1 MGDVTAIVQAF
12 LALGPT
18 VILPVFIFIIGLGF
32 GTGAGTA
39 FRSGLTIGVGFVGI
53 NLVVGLLVDNLGP
66 AAQAMV
72 SNFGIQ
78 LNVIDVGWPGSASI
92 AWASPIAAF
101 VLPIGLLVNVVMLL
115 TKTTKTM
122 DIDIWNFWHFTFCG
136 ACVYA
141 ISQSFIA
148 AIIAAVIFEIVVL
161 KIADWT
167 APYMEKYFELEGVSV
182 PTGSTCSYAPIGIPL
197 IWLIQKI
204 PVIKDL
210 KADPDYIQQK
220 FGIFGEPI
228 FMGLVLGCVLGTLA
242 GYAPSE
248 IAKVG
253 MAMAGVMV
261 LMPRMVKL
269 LMEGLIPISEAAGEF
284 LQKRFGEDSQNPMNV
299 YIGLDAAVTTGHPAV
314 IATALILVPITLVLA
329 VILPG
334 NNVLPFGDLA
344 TIPFIVAMIVAAA
357 RGNIVHSV
365 LAGTIVIGMSLYMS
379 TALAEAM
386 TNMAIIG
393 KFNMPEG
400 AAMISSIDQGGNL
413 INFVIY
419 EVFKIF
425 S

>member
-1 MGDVTAIVQAF
+1 MDVTAMLQAF

-18 VILPVFIFIIGLGF
+18 VILPVFIFFIGLGF

-53 NLVVGLLVDNLGP
+53 GLVVGLLVDNLGP

-72 SNFGIQ
+72 ANFGIQ

-92 AWASPIAAF
+92 AWASTIAAF
-101 VLPIGLLVNVVMLL
+101 VIPIALFVNVIMLM

-122 DIDIWNFWHFTFCG
+122 DVDIWNYWHFTFCG

-141 ISQSFIA
+141 LSQNFIA
-148 AIIAAVIFEIVVL
+148 AIIAAVIFEIITL

-197 IWLIQKI
+197 VWLIQKI
-204 PVIKDL
+204 PGIKDL
-210 KADPDYIQQK
+210 NADPEYIQKK

-228 FMGLVLGCVLGTLA
+228 FMGLALGCVLGALA
-242 GYAPSE
+242 GYEPGK
-248 IAKVG
+248 IVQVG

-261 LMPRMVKL
+261 IMPRMVKM
-269 LMEGLIPISEAAGEF
+269 LMEGLIPISEAARDF
-284 LQKRFGEDSQNPMNV
+284 LQKKFGEESEQANV

-314 IATALILVPITLVLA
+314 IATALILVPITLLLA

-334 NNVLPFGDLA
+334 NTVLPFGDLA

-365 LAGTIVIGMSLYMS
+365 LAGTIVIAMSLYMA
-379 TALAEAM
+379 TLVADAM
-386 TNMAIIG
+386 TSMAVSAH
-393 KFNMPEG
+393 FNMPEG
-400 AAMISSIDQGGNL
+400 AARISAIDQGGNL
-413 INFVIY
+413 INFIIY
-419 EVFKIF
+419 EVFNIF
-425 S
+425 M

>member
-1 MGDVTAIVQAF
+1 
-12 LALGPT
+12 
-18 VILPVFIFIIGLGF
+18 
-32 GTGAGTA
+32 
-39 FRSGLTIGVGFVGI
+39 
-53 NLVVGLLVDNLGP
+53 
-66 AAQAMV
+66 
-72 SNFGIQ
+72 
-78 LNVIDVGWPGSASI
+78 
-92 AWASPIAAF
+92 
-101 VLPIGLLVNVVMLL
+101 
-115 TKTTKTM
+115 
-122 DIDIWNFWHFTFCG
+122 
-136 ACVYA
+136 
-141 ISQSFIA
+141 
-148 AIIAAVIFEIVVL
+148 
-161 KIADWT
+161 
-167 APYMEKYFELEGVSV
+167 
-182 PTGSTCSYAPIGIPL
+182 
-197 IWLIQKI
+197 
-204 PVIKDL
+204 
-210 KADPDYIQQK
+210 
-220 FGIFGEPI
+220 
-228 FMGLVLGCVLGTLA
+228 MGLILGCVLGALA
-242 GYAPSE
+242 GYAPGE

-253 MAMAGVMV
+253 MSMAGVMV

>member
-1 MGDVTAIVQAF
+1 MENSVQLVQAF

-18 VILPVFIFIIGLGF
+18 VILAVFIFLIGLGF
-32 GTGAGTA
+32 GLKAGTA

-53 NLVVGLLVDNLGP
+53 GLVVGLLCDNLGP

-72 SNFGIQ
+72 ANFGIE
-78 LNVIDVGWPGSASI
+78 LNMIDVGWPGSASI
-92 AWASPIAAF
+92 SWASPIAAL
-101 VLPIGLLVNVVMLL
+101 VLPIGLLVNVVMLM
-115 TKTTKTM
+115 TKTTRTM
-122 DIDIWNFWHFTFCG
+122 DVDIWNYWHFTFCG

-141 ISQSFIA
+141 LSGSFA
-148 AIIAAVIFEIVVL
+148 LAIIAAVLFEIATL

-167 APYMEKYFELEGVSV
+167 APYMAKYFELEGVSV

-210 KADPDYIQQK
+210 QADPDYIQKK

-228 FMGLVLGCVLGTLA
+228 FMGLILGCVLGALA
-242 GYAPSE
+242 GYEPGG
-248 IAKVG
+248 ILHVG

-269 LMEGLIPISEAAGEF
+269 LMEGLIPVSEAAREF
-284 LQKRFGEDSQNPMNV
+284 LQKRFGEDSEQANI

-314 IATALILVPITLVLA
+314 IATALILVPVTLLLA
-329 VILPG
+329 VVIPG

-365 LAGTIVIGMSLYMS
+365 LAGTVVISMSL
-379 TALAEAM
+379 L
-386 TNMAIIG
+386 MASVMG
-393 KFNMPEG
+393 PFVTEMGVAANFKMPDG
-400 AAMISSIDQGGNL
+400 AAMISAIDQGGNL
-413 INFVIY
+413 INFV
-419 EVFKIF
+419 VFKIF
-425 S
+425 HIFA

>member
-1 MGDVTAIVQAF
+1 MENATQLVQAF

-32 GTGAGTA
+32 GCGVGTA

-53 NLVVGLLVDNLGP
+53 GLVVGLLVDNLGP

-72 SNFGIQ
+72 ANFGIQ
-78 LNVIDVGWPGSASI
+78 LNMIDVGWPGSASI
-92 AWASPIAAF
+92 SWASPIAAII
-101 VLPIGLLVNVVMLL
+101 LPVGLLVNVVMLM

-122 DIDIWNFWHFTFCG
+122 DVDIWNYWHFTFCG

-141 ISQSFIA
+141 LSQSFA
-148 AIIAAVIFEIVVL
+148 LAIIAAVLFEIVTL

-228 FMGLVLGCVLGTLA
+228 FMGLILGCVLGALA
-242 GYAPSE
+242 GYAPGE
-248 IAKVG
+248 IVHVG

-269 LMEGLIPISEAAGEF
+269 LMEGLIPVSEAAREF
-284 LQKRFGEDSQNPMNV
+284 LQKRFGEDSEQANI

-314 IATALILVPITLVLA
+314 IATALILVPITLFLA

-365 LAGTIVIGMSLYMS
+365 LAGVIVISMSLLMAS
-379 TALAEAM
+379 VMGPFVTEMGVTA
-386 TNMAIIG
+386 NF
-393 KFNMPEG
+393 KMPDG
-400 AAMISSIDQGGNL
+400 AAMISAIDQGGNL
-413 INFVIY
+413 INFVIF
-419 EVFKIF
+419 ELFRLF
-425 S
+425 A

>member
-1 MGDVTAIVQAF
+1 MEDLIPLFQAF
-12 LALGPT
+12 LSLGPT
-18 VILPVFIFIIGLGF
+18 VILPVFIFIIGLAF
-32 GTGAGTA
+32 GLAPAKA

-53 NLVVGLLVDNLGP
+53 GLVVALLCDNLGP

-72 SNFGIQ
+72 ANFGIQ
-78 LNVIDVGWPGSASI
+78 LNVIDIGWPGAASI
-92 AWASPIAAF
+92 AWASPVAAL
-101 VLPIGLLVNVVMLL
+101 VLPVGLLVNFIMLA

-122 DIDIWNFWHFTFCG
+122 DVDIWNYWHFTFTG
-136 ACVYA
+136 AFVYA
-141 ISQSFIA
+141 WTDSLVQA
-148 AIIAAVIFEIVVL
+148 MLAAVLFEIVIL

-167 APYMEKYFELEGVSV
+167 APYMEKYFDLPGVSV

-210 KADPDYIQQK
+210 KADPDYIQEK

-228 FMGLVLGCVLGTLA
+228 FMGLVLGCVLGGLA
-242 GYAPSE
+242 GYAPGD
-248 IAKVG
+248 IVKVG

-269 LMEGLIPISEAAGEF
+269 LMEGLIPISEAARAF
-284 LQKRFGEDSQNPMNV
+284 LQKRFGEDANI

-314 IATALILVPITLVLA
+314 IATALILVPLTLVLA

-334 NNVLPFGDLA
+334 NNLLPFGDLA

-365 LAGTIVIGMSLYMS
+365 LAGVVVISMSLLMAS
-379 TALAEAM
+379 ATAEFHTQMGVIA
-386 TNMAIIG
+386 NF
-393 KFNMPEG
+393 KMPDG

-413 INFVIY
+413 VHFVI
-419 EVFKIF
+419 FKLF
-425 S
+425 ALFN